1 MESNLNNFQN
11 DVNAYIEYLKEKT
24 LYFEKL
30 ANDENFLFEQINNIE
45 PTHIDFLID
54 FYKNASGP
62 VNILR
67 LFILKAVK
75 SGIKINQNYVQE
87 VKSNIRFKTLSFF
100 ENILDSTT
108 IQYINSYKTSGNKD
122 PFKSWKANF
131 AIFYVYFY
139 NGEIKNNTKKYLEEI
154 GQNLLYELKLDD
166 YTTRIVDFDGCRAQ
180 GQTSVWVALYPK
192 RLKSYNNSVQLFCD
206 INHGI
211 MTAGIYKGSNVTTN
225 IQLDD
230 ETRKSQYDNFFAA
243 IEGLKTRLETAIK
256 LNNTI
261 SDEDVENGTVKNY
274 WMLSAGENGRLLED
288 FKKNSIVAI
297 GWDDE
302 QLGNLENYKSK
313 KEILNKL
320 QEISD
325 SDRKPT
331 NDSLALWQFANEM
344 QPEDVVF
351 VKAGRTKII
360 GRAVIKSQYIYDED
374 RKEYKHTR
382 QVIWT
387 NFDEITYESKW
398 AMKTLTRITQY
409 KDDVEKLENLYNVEI
424 IENESNKVS
433 TIYTKENFLEEVF
446 MDEDAYDSLCQIIE
460 NKKNVILQGAPGV
473 GKTYTAKRLAYSI
486 IGEINKSRVK
496 IIQFHQS
503 YGYEDFIMG
512 YRPSGENGEFK
523 LVEGPFY
530 KFCKAAEEDSD
541 NKYFFIIDE
550 INRGKMSKI
559 FGELLMLIEN
569 DKRGQSLQLLYRNE
583 EFSVPSNVYIIGM
596 MNTADRSL
604 AMIDY
609 ALRRRFAFFEFE
621 PAFDTDK
628 FNAYIDDKNNN
639 IKYKRLI
646 ETVRNLNKI
655 ISADDSLGTGFQIG
669 HSYFCTEA
677 DTISDEWLN
686 SIVEYE
692 IIPLLKEYWFDEPNN
707 IKTWSDNLRNALND

>member
-1 MESNLNNFQN
+1 MEASINNFQFDIN
-11 DVNAYIEYLKEKT
+11 GYIEYLKNKT
-24 LYFEKL
+24 IYFDKL
-30 ANDENFLFEQINNIE
+30 SKDENYLLEQINSINVDQLE
-45 PTHIDFLID
+45 LLID
-54 FYKNASGP
+54 LYKNSNGP

-67 LFILKAVK
+67 LCILKAIK
-75 SGIKINQNYVQE
+75 SGIKINANYIQE
-87 VKSNIRFKTLSFF
+87 VKDNFNSKNLAFF
-100 ENILDSTT
+100 ENLIDAST
-108 IQYINSYKTSGNKD
+108 IQHINNYKSPKNGDPFRAWKD
-122 PFKSWKANF
+122 PFHA
-131 AIFYVYFY
+131 FYVYFY
-139 NGEIKNNTKKYLEEI
+139 NGETKITTKKYLDEI
-154 GQNLLYELKLDD
+154 GQGLLKEFNLDD
-166 YTTRIVDFDGCRAQ
+166 YTTRIVDFDGCQAQ
-180 GQTSVWVALYPK
+180 GQTSLWIVLYPK
-192 RLKSYNNSVQLFCD
+192 RLKSYNKAIQLFCD
-206 INHGI
+206 IDQGVMN
-211 MTAGIYKGSNVTTN
+211 AGMYKGSQVTNN
-225 IQLDD
+225 IQLD
-230 ETRKSQYDNFFAA
+230 EATRKYQYDNFSDV
-243 IEGLKTRLETAIK
+243 IVGLREKLETVIK

-261 SDEDVENGTVKNY
+261 TDEDVESGTVKNY

-288 FKKNSIVAI
+288 FKKNSIIAI

-302 QLGNLENYKSK
+302 EFGNLENYKSK

-351 VKAGRTKII
+351 VKTGRTKII

-424 IENESNKVS
+424 AENESNKVS

-486 IGEINKSRVK
+486 IGEINKSKVN

-628 FNAYIDDKNNN
+628 FSAYIDGKNNN
-639 IKYKRLI
+639 VKYKRLI
-646 ETVRNLNKI
+646 ETVRNLNKT
-655 ISADDSLGTGFQIG
+655 ISTDDSLGIGFQIG